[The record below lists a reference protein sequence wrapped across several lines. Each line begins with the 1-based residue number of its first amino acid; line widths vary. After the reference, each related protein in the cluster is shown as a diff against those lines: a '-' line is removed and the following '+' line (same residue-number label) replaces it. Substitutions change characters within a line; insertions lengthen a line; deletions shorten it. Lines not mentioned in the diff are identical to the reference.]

1 VIPRNLNVDSLN
13 IGGWRIYPAND
24 GGNPNLKFN
33 YGDRGPAPVSM
44 WAINNGK
51 SILRTTNVWNGYHD
65 INP

>member
-1 VIPRNLNVDSLN
+1 LDVDSIKL
-13 IGGWRIYPAND
+13 GGWTIAPAVD
-24 GGNPNLKFN
+24 GGNPNLKFR

-51 SILRTTNVWNGYHD
+51 SILRTTNMWNGNAD